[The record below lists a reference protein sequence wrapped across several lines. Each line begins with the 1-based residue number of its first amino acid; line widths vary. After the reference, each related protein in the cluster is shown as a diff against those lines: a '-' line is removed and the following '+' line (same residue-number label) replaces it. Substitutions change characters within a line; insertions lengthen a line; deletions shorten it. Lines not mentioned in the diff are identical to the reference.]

1 MPWPPRW
8 AEDGCLFEREHHRR
22 IALVLQSLDPAVLAA
37 HHCFFG
43 GGTAIALRYGEFRES
58 VDIDFLVAD
67 ADGYRALR
75 QLLGGATGLAPLA
88 RSGLTLELAR
98 EVRTDQ
104 YGIRTVVRTEGV
116 GIKFEIVRE
125 ARITLEMPG
134 PQDVVCGVPTLTP
147 LDLAASKLLA
157 NADRWGDDSVFSRD
171 LIDLAMMAPSAAL
184 LAQARDKAARAY
196 GTSVRES
203 VHKAVEALRRRPG
216 RLDECLKALRV
227 QGMSTAAVLQ
237 RIRNLERRLR

>member
-1 MPWPPRW
+1 M
-8 AEDGCLFEREHHRR
+8 FEREHHRR
-22 IALVLQSLDPAVLAA
+22 IALVLQALDPAVLAT
-37 HHCFFG
+37 HHCLFG

-75 QLLGGATGLAPLA
+75 QLLGGAAGLAPLA
-88 RSGLTLELAR
+88 RPGLELELAR

-125 ARITLEMPG
+125 APITLEAPG
-134 PQDVVCGVPTLTP
+134 PQDAVCGVATLTP

-171 LIDLAMMAPSAAL
+171 LIDLAMMAPSPAL
-184 LAQARDKAARAY
+184 LAQARDKAERAY
-196 GTSVRES
+196 GSSVRES
-203 VHKAVEALRRRPG
+203 VHKAVEALRRRTG

-227 QGMSTAAVLQ
+227 QGVPSAAVWQ
-237 RIRNLERRLR
+237 RIRNVERRLR